1 VIAVGE
7 AQEREERIKAQ
18 IDASQER
25 LQRESAQL
33 PAMPRREPL
42 PDAYPPEDLR
52 SLAAEHPWLTMAAG
66 AGLGMLAGAL
76 VPKRFGAGLGKRAF
90 ALATVAAELG
100 LALSK
105 QSRDAA
111 GEKAGEGLARID
123 EGTAPIRQRARSAG
137 RSARSQGVKLAG
149 EAIRIAARLRK

>member
-1 VIAVGE
+1 MGE
-7 AQEREERIKAQ
+7 AQERDERIKAQ

-76 VPKRFGAGLGKRAF
+76 VPKRFGSGLGKRAF

-105 QSRDAA
+105 QARDAA
-111 GEKAGEGLARID
+111 GDKASEGLARID
-123 EGTAPIRQRARSAG
+123 EGTAPMRQRARIAG
-137 RSARSQGVKLAG
+137 RSARSQGVRLAG

>member
-7 AQEREERIKAQ
+7 AQERVERIKAQ

-25 LQRESAQL
+25 LQRESTQL

-76 VPKRFGAGLGKRAF
+76 VPKRFGEGLGKRAF